1 MQELVF
7 PPPPVPSLPV
17 RGVGVRLPVRR
28 IFCAGRN
35 YAAHAMELGAEA
47 GRSAPFFFTKSPG
60 ALAQSGQTIP
70 YPPGTRN
77 FQYEI
82 ELVVCLGA
90 HAFRVSPAEAVEAV
104 YGYACGL
111 DMTRRDLQ
119 RALRAAGQP
128 WDLGK
133 DVESSAVVAEITPA
147 GDFGVPDNQR
157 IWLDVDGELRQDA
170 RLSDMLWS
178 PMALVA
184 ELSKFYHLAPGD
196 LIFTGTPAGVAPLA
210 PGARIHGRIEGLAP
224 VEVTIGE
231 PE

>member
-7 PPPPVPSLPV
+7 PPPVAPTLPV
-17 RGVGVRLPVRR
+17 RGLSARLPVRR

-35 YAAHAMELGAEA
+35 YAAHALELGAEA
-47 GRSAPFFFTKSPG
+47 GRSAPFFFTKSPS
-60 ALAQSGQTIP
+60 ALAQSGETIP

-77 FQYEI
+77 YQYEL
-82 ELVVCLGA
+82 ELVLCLGS
-90 HAFRVSPAEAVEAV
+90 HAFRVSESEAVAAV

-133 DVESSAVVAEITPA
+133 DVEASAVVAEITPA
-147 GDFGVPDNQR
+147 ADFGVPDGQR
-157 IWLDVDGELRQDA
+157 IWLSVDDELRQDA
-170 RLSDMLWS
+170 HLSDMLCS
-178 PMALVA
+178 PMALIA

-210 PGARIHGRIEGLAP
+210 PGARIRGQIEGLTP

>member
-7 PPPPVPSLPV
+7 PPPVVPTLPV
-17 RGVGVRLPVRR
+17 RGTQARLPVRR

-35 YAAHAMELGAEA
+35 YAAHAQELDAEA
-47 GRSAPFFFTKSPG
+47 GRAAPFFFTKSPS
-60 ALAQSGQTIP
+60 ALTQSGRTIP

-82 ELVVCLGA
+82 ELVLCLGA
-90 HAFRVSPAEAVEAV
+90 EAFRVSESEAAAAV

-133 DVESSAVVAEITPA
+133 DVEASAIVAEITPA
-147 GDFGVPDNQR
+147 AEFGLPDGQR
-157 IWLDVDGELRQDA
+157 IWLSVDDELRQDA

-196 LIFTGTPAGVAPLA
+196 LIFTGTPAGVAPLV
-210 PGARIHGRIEGLAP
+210 PGARIRGQIDGLAP